1 MMEIQAIGIQ
11 FLTDEED
18 DEDKMDMG
26 GHTTTEEAELCGPE
40 QERSLVIRRVVHV
53 QLVVDQPEQRENI
66 IQTKCRVKRELCAL
80 IMDGGSMTN
89 AMSKELVEKL
99 NLKAI

>member
-1 MMEIQAIGIQ
+1 M
-11 FLTDEED
+11 
-18 DEDKMDMG
+18 
-26 GHTTTEEAELCGPE
+26 
-40 QERSLVIRRVVHV
+40 HV